1 MLLLT
6 DERDW
11 KGGGTAVA
19 FGTFD
24 GVHIGHR
31 KLLEEARRL
40 AAADGLTSMAYS
52 YSTHPMQAFRPE
64 AVPPSLETAA
74 EKARALALL
83 GMQAA
88 VLRPFS
94 RAYAQR
100 SPGRFASDI
109 AGKLC
114 LRYAVIGY
122 NYSFGERGSG
132 KAEDLIRLGRELGFC
147 TVVVDEVRA
156 FGETVSSTRIRELL
170 QEGDA
175 ALAAKLLGRPYSLC
189 GEVVRG
195 LRLGSALGF
204 ATANLAY
211 PPGKVIPAEGV
222 YAALAELDGR
232 AYPAAVNVGSHPT
245 VPGAS
250 RIEAHLPGFGGGE
263 LYGRRIRLSFRRRLR
278 GERRFESREALQRQI
293 AEDVR
298 CVLAAEIDD

>member
-6 DERDW
+6 DEREW
-11 KGGGTAVA
+11 GGGGTAVA

-31 KLLEEARRL
+31 KLLDEARRL
-40 AAADGLTSMAYS
+40 AEENGLTAMAYS
-52 YSTHPMQAFRPE
+52 YSTHPMQAFRPDD
-64 AVPPSLETAA
+64 VPPSLETAA
-74 EKARALALL
+74 EKARTLALL

-94 RAYAQR
+94 PAYAQR
-100 SPGRFASDI
+100 SPARFAADI
-109 AGKLC
+109 AAKLR
-114 LRYAVIGY
+114 LRYAVIGF

-132 KAEDLIRLGRELGFC
+132 KAEDLIRLGGELGFR

-156 FGETVSSTRIRELL
+156 FGETVSSTRIRELI
-170 QEGDA
+170 QEGDT

-189 GEVVRG
+189 GEIVRG
-195 LRLGSALGF
+195 RRLGTSLGF

-211 PPGKVIPAEGV
+211 PAGKVIPGEGV
-222 YAALAELDGR
+222 YAARAELDGR
-232 AYPAAVNVGSHPT
+232 SYAAAVNVGSHPT
-245 VPGAS
+245 IPGAS

-263 LYGRRIRLSFRRRLR
+263 LYGRRIRLSFGRRLR
-278 GERRFESREALQRQI
+278 GERRFESRGALLRQI

-298 CVLAAEIDD
+298 RVLAENDD